1 MHSQNCIHGEC
12 GEVDIS
18 VSHLDFVV
26 EATIEVYIYE
36 VQSGFNWCVGCF
48 ISELCEEL
56 GRI

>member
-1 MHSQNCIHGEC
+1 MHSQNRIHGDC
-12 GEVDIS
+12 REVDIS
-18 VSHLDFVV
+18 VSRLDFAV

-36 VQSGFNWCVGCF
+36 VQSGFNLYVGCF